1 MVNNLA
7 IVLCFYSWKPIAY
20 KTQAAIISSDKVT
33 EVLCILD
40 ELCKNLD
47 AEWTKNLHV
56 APVGEGYKCMRNRKC
71 QMSKSEVMTLPPF
84 AFS

>member
-1 MVNNLA
+1 MVNNLTVA
-7 IVLCFYSWKPIAY
+7 LHFYNRKSLTY
-20 KTQAAIISSDKVT
+20 KTHTAMISSDKVT

-40 ELCKNLD
+40 ELCKDLD

>member
-1 MVNNLA
+1 MVNSLA

-20 KTQAAIISSDKVT
+20 KTQAVMITTDKVT

-56 APVGEGYKCMRNRKC
+56 APVGEGYKRMRHRK
-71 QMSKSEVMTLPPF
+71 
-84 AFS
+84 A